1 MTALTQDQHI
11 CLDIAVENY
20 VNMRRDRLD
29 AAREEDG
36 PAAQRHVRKALTDL
50 RKAEALSDSIAD
62 AVEVRVITYTESAD
76 TSGARGAASLAGIAS
91 HSGKAGVQGTDP
103 DANATW
109 QTATSVQEEISPAL
123 VKTLSADQL
132 DGQACIVCGSSD
144 NDIRPAGRHN
154 GIQLF
159 ACLDH
164 DRQPP
169 R

>member
-1 MTALTQDQHI
+1 MTTLTQDQNI
-11 CLDIAVENY
+11 CLALAIEDYANAH
-20 VNMRRDRLD
+20 RDRLD

-36 PAAQRHVRKALTDL
+36 PAAQAHVRRALDDF
-50 RKAEALSDSIAD
+50 RKAQALSDLIAN
-62 AVEVRVITYTESAD
+62 AAEIRTITYAELAAPP
-76 TSGARGAASLAGIAS
+76 GARSAASLAGIAS
-91 HSGKAGVQGTDP
+91 HPGKAGGQEARPGANGERWDATGTQDRLSQ
-103 DANATW
+103 AA
-109 QTATSVQEEISPAL
+109 AE
-123 VKTLSADQL
+123 TLTADQL

-144 NDIRPAGRHN
+144 NDMRPAGRHN